1 MNQCV
6 LHIFASITKPL
17 YNISR
22 LKYEIKKKKQKTKT
36 RKLKKTNKHEVNKI
50 IFSYHCE
57 NH

>member
-22 LKYEIKKKKQKTKT
+22 LKYVIKKKNNN
-36 RKLKKTNKHEVNKI
+36 RKLKKTNKNEANKI
-50 IFSYHCE
+50 TFSYHCE